1 MYRIR
6 QRIAGKW
13 ITVLS
18 SYSFQHVVEEY
29 NRTPTPKMLID
40 SSGIKHKQYT
50 DNGFVYRP

>member
-18 SYSFQHVVEEY
+18 SYSFPHIVEEY